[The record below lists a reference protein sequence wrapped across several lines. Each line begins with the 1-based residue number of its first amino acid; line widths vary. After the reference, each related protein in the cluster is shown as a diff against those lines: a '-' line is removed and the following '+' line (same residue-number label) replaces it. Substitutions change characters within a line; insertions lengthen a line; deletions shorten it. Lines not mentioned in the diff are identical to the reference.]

1 MPLLIP
7 IKPVPRQTLQI
18 VLDDQSCVI
27 EIFQMPFGLFVSLS
41 VNDSL
46 IVASVIALNET
57 RVVRSRYLG
66 FLGDLAFQDTQGS
79 SDPVYTGLGDRFV
92 LNYIQESELPADEG

>member
-7 IKPVPRQTLQI
+7 VKPVPRQTLQI

-41 VNDSL
+41 VNGSL

-57 RVVRSRYLG
+57 RIVRSRYLG
-66 FLGDLAFQDTQGS
+66 FLGDLAFQDLQGS
-79 SDPVYTGLGDRFV
+79 SDPVYTGLGDRYV
-92 LNYIQESELPADEG
+92 LNYIQQSELPADEG